1 LIRERVLKY
10 SLHGVKIVCRGE
22 LKQWLC
28 REDYNGFTN
37 PLSLFG
43 GPSVN
48 VEVWCKTG
56 VGGQVNSLRK
66 TSEMYNLQEMRG
78 PKIYHVLEK

>member
-1 LIRERVLKY
+1 MIRERVLKY
-10 SLHGVKIVCRGE
+10 SLHGVKIVWRGE

-37 PLSLFG
+37 PVALFG

-48 VEVWCKTG
+48 VEV
-56 VGGQVNSLRK
+56 
-66 TSEMYNLQEMRG
+66 
-78 PKIYHVLEK
+78 